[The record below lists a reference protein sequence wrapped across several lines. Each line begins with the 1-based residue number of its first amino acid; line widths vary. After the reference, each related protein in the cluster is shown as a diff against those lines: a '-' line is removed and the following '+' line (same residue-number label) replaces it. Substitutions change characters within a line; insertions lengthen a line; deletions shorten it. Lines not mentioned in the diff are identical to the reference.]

1 MNKHD
6 YTENFKAF
14 LDKINDINNP
24 SFVERD
30 KWRLPLPEE
39 MTPLNGV
46 LIGYELENKQDRKQ
60 LHNIGQQFGLI
71 PLCPNDLVDLDIS
84 DLSTSELPKPYVH
97 SIHGKFYLKKPKL
110 NS

>member
-6 YTENFKAF
+6 YTENLKAF
-14 LDKINDINNP
+14 LDKLNEINNP
-24 SFVERD
+24 SFADRH
-30 KWRLPLPEE
+30 KWRLPLPDE

-46 LIGYELENKQDRKQ
+46 LIGHELEKKQDREQ
-60 LHNIGQQFGLI
+60 LHYIGQQFGLI

-84 DLSTSELPKPYVH
+84 DLSVSGSPKPYVH
-97 SIHGKFYLKKPKL
+97 SIHGRFYLKKPKL